1 MRVIA
6 AGVIARVSGVRGQ
19 AGGKDVLCD
28 KRVHRSKVLLGFLA
42 LVLALAGCSGT
53 PSTSGT
59 LPEEKPA
66 PTQQHWSLVIP
77 TRPSQPPV
85 KTVDW
90 PNNPLDRFVLSKLE
104 ASGLEPAPA
113 ETPGRLLRRLALD
126 LTGLPPTPED
136 VLAFSADPSDAAYC
150 TLVDRL
156 LDQPAFGE
164 QRAHYWLDVARYA
177 DTQGY
182 YFDHYRSI
190 WPYREY
196 VIRSFASNK
205 PFDVFTTEQLAG
217 DLLPDAGIEQRI
229 ATGFI
234 RNTMSTDEPGVVE
247 DEYAAMYAKD
257 RVDTLAGAWLGLTVG
272 CAACHNHKYDPI
284 TQKDFYAL
292 AAFFRNSTQPVF
304 DGGQAAPEPN
314 LLVPPSHTHTLV
326 TAEQAGSPFAFVLAR
341 GRYDSPGERV
351 EAAVPA
357 TLAQLRSDEPLNR
370 LGLAH
375 WLTAPEQPLTA
386 RVVVNRFW
394 AELFGAGIVR
404 SVSDFGRMGDAPS
417 HPELLDWLAVEFR
430 ESGWDV
436 KRLFR
441 LMVTSASYRQAA
453 NVTPDK
459 LQLDADNRLLSR
471 GPRFRMDG
479 EMIRDL
485 ALAAS
490 DLLVDSVGGPSV
502 KPYQPANI
510 WEAVSNPSSN
520 TKAYQ
525 QDIGE
530 GLYRRSV
537 YTFWKRQAP
546 PPALE
551 LFNAPSREQSVVQRE
566 RTNTPLQALVTMNDP
581 QFVEA
586 ARVLATHALERETST
601 AGRLDYLSL
610 RVLSRTLSSEERDVF
625 SALVAAELENYVA
638 DPAAADAV
646 LHVGERPPS
655 ESVAAPELAAWT
667 LVANTF
673 LNLDEALTK

>member
-1 MRVIA
+1 V
-6 AGVIARVSGVRGQ
+6 
-19 AGGKDVLCD
+19 
-28 KRVHRSKVLLGFLA
+28 
-42 LVLALAGCSGT
+42 
-53 PSTSGT
+53 
-59 LPEEKPA
+59 
-66 PTQQHWSLVIP
+66 HWSFVVP
-77 TRPSQPPV
+77 RRPSEPQV
-85 KTVDW
+85 KNGAW
-90 PNNPLDRFVLSKLE
+90 PKNSIDRFVLSKLE

-113 ETPGRLLRRLALD
+113 EAPSRLLRRLALD

-136 VLAFSADPSDAAYC
+136 VLAFNADPSDTAYGK
-150 TLVDRL
+150 LLDRL
-156 LDQPAFGE
+156 LAQPAFGE

-182 YFDHYRSI
+182 YFDNYRSI
-190 WPYREY
+190 WPYRDY
-196 VIRSFASNK
+196 VIESFASNK

-217 DLLPDAGIEQRI
+217 DLLPDASVGQRT

-234 RNTMSTDEPGVVE
+234 RNAMSTDEPGVVL

-292 AAFFRNSTQPVF
+292 AAFFRNTTQPVL
-304 DGGQAAPEPN
+304 DGDRADPEPK
-314 LLVPPSHTHTLV
+314 LLVPPSQTPTLV
-326 TAEQAGSPFAFVLAR
+326 TAEQEGTPFAFVLAR

-357 TLAQLRSDEPLNR
+357 TLAQLGSGEPRNR

-375 WLTAPEQPLTA
+375 WLTAPEQPLMA

-404 SVSDFGRMGDAPS
+404 SVNDFGRMGEPPT

-436 KRLFR
+436 KHLFR

-453 NVTPDK
+453 TVTPDK
-459 LQLDADNRLLSR
+459 RKLDSDNRLLSR

-479 EMIRDL
+479 EMVRDL

-490 DLLVDSVGGPSV
+490 ELLVRTVGGPSV
-502 KPYQPANI
+502 KPYQPPNV
-510 WEAVSNPSSN
+510 WEGVSNPASN
-520 TKAYQ
+520 TKTYE
-525 QDIGE
+525 QDSGDA
-530 GLYRRSV
+530 LYRRSL
-537 YTFWKRQAP
+537 YTFWKRLAP

-551 LFNAPSREQSVVQRE
+551 LFDAPSREQSVVQRE
-566 RTNTPLQALVTMNDP
+566 RTNTPLQALATLNDV
-581 QFVEA
+581 QFIEA
-586 ARVLATHALERETST
+586 ARVLATHALERESSTS
-601 AGRLDYLSL
+601 ARLDYLAL
-610 RVLSRTLSSEERDVF
+610 CVLSRTLSSDDRDVF
-625 SALVAAELENYVA
+625 SGLVTTELQNYVEDPSAAE
-638 DPAAADAV
+638 AV
-646 LHVGERPPS
+646 LHVGERPPPAGL
-655 ESVAAPELAAWT
+655 AAPELAAWT